1 MENKNT
7 LAKVAL
13 GINVV
18 LIILVV
24 ILFTKVG
31 KSDVTS
37 SNSNLNTSNGSD
49 SIELNDT
56 PTASTGKIAFFNM
69 DSLSANTLLYAE
81 IEKEMQSAT
90 AAAEQK
96 MRNKQRDIDKWK
108 TKWEK
113 KGKLLSS
120 EEAQYMKEA
129 EKIQTE
135 AMQFEQNVQIK
146 LQQEQ
151 EEYMKTLALR
161 ISNYTSDFA
170 KANGYD
176 ALFAYQ
182 FGQSPWYYNSTLDVT
197 KSLVQEMN
205 AEFKATTAG
214 VNAE

>member
-7 LAKVAL
+7 LVKVAL
-13 GINVV
+13 GINVI
-18 LIILVV
+18 LIILVIV
-24 ILFTKVG
+24 LFTKIG
-31 KSDVTS
+31 KNQTSDS
-37 SNSNLNTSNGSD
+37 NTSVKTSLGIDSTNTSD
-49 SIELNDT
+49 SPL
-56 PTASTGKIAFFNM
+56 AATGKIAFFNM

-90 AAAEQK
+90 KAAEQK
-96 MRNKQRDIDKWK
+96 MRNKQRDIDNWK
-108 TKWEK
+108 KKWEK

-151 EEYMKTLALR
+151 EEYMKTLAIR
-161 ISNYTSDFA
+161 ISNYTSDFS

-182 FGQSPWYYNSTLDVT
+182 FGQSPWYYNSALDVT
-197 KSLVQEMN
+197 NSLVEEMN
-205 AEFKATTAG
+205 AEFKAATSGTEG
-214 VNAE
+214 E